1 MLAALPLAA
10 GAVVLIAAPVDASGR
25 HPRPTPP
32 TTQAPTTPC
41 VIPQYAGQLYWQVRF
56 DNVNC
61 DINYADAPV
70 PNPTEGKIISVGS
83 SSSGPFY
90 PGGSVLPRGTIVWVN
105 YESTPACTRCHW

>member
-1 MLAALPLAA
+1 
-10 GAVVLIAAPVDASGR
+10 
-25 HPRPTPP
+25 
-32 TTQAPTTPC
+32 

-70 PNPTEGKIISVGS
+70 PNPTAGKIISVGS